1 MTETVD
7 FGSAHTFCEKQ
18 NTQPTDGG
26 WLCVFTYVI
35 VRTDV
40 LEPGSSNQGLSF
52 ILLIASNAPIQAD
65 RAAGSNLPTCHANG
79 VKRKGFTYPC
89 ASC

>member
-26 WLCVFTYVI
+26 WLCVFTYEI

-52 ILLIASNAPIQAD
+52 IILIASKVPMCR
-65 RAAGSNLPTCHANG
+65 RAAG
-79 VKRKGFTYPC
+79 V
-89 ASC
+89 